1 MQKNIV
7 AFLVLITIAVLAR
20 LLDLDEMLEAT
31 WLHTHIISQGA
42 KGIALFVALTAVFSA
57 CGMPRQLLAFAG
69 GFAFGA
75 ALGIWWASVGMTLGC
90 ALGFY
95 TARFL
100 GQGNLPRKVHAA
112 LKRIEPFL
120 QYKPFLMAFGIRLMP
135 IGNNALTNMAAGVSK
150 VPAAS
155 FIVGSAVG
163 YLPQTIIFVLLG
175 SGLQLESTW
184 QTGLS
189 IVLFFISSA
198 LGTWLYRRYKRHAA
212 TGKSGE
218 HSASAEQ

>member
-1 MQKNIV
+1 MHKNIV

-31 WLHTHIISQGA
+31 WLHTHIITQGS

-69 GFAFGA
+69 GYAFGA
-75 ALGIWWASVGMTLGC
+75 VFGTVWASVGMTLGC

-95 TARFL
+95 TARLL
-100 GQGNLPRKVHAA
+100 GQGNLPHKVHAA

-155 FIVGSAVG
+155 FIAGSTVG

-198 LGTWLYRRYKRHAA
+198 LGTWLYRRYKRHASTA
-212 TGKSGE
+212 RTTE
-218 HSASAEQ
+218 TTASAA

>member
-90 ALGFY
+90 ALGF
-95 TARFL
+95 
-100 GQGNLPRKVHAA
+100 
-112 LKRIEPFL
+112 
-120 QYKPFLMAFGIRLMP
+120 
-135 IGNNALTNMAAGVSK
+135 
-150 VPAAS
+150 
-155 FIVGSAVG
+155 
-163 YLPQTIIFVLLG
+163 
-175 SGLQLESTW
+175 
-184 QTGLS
+184 
-189 IVLFFISSA
+189 
-198 LGTWLYRRYKRHAA
+198 
-212 TGKSGE
+212 
-218 HSASAEQ
+218 

>member
-1 MQKNIV
+1 MHKNIV

-31 WLHTHIISQGA
+31 WLHTHIITQGS

-69 GFAFGA
+69 GYAFGA
-75 ALGIWWASVGMTLGC
+75 VFGTVWASVGMTLGC

-95 TARFL
+95 TARLL
-100 GQGNLPRKVHAA
+100 GQGNLPHKVHAA

-155 FIVGSAVG
+155 FIAGSTVG

-212 TGKSGE
+212 TNKAPQTT
-218 HSASAEQ
+218 ASAEQ